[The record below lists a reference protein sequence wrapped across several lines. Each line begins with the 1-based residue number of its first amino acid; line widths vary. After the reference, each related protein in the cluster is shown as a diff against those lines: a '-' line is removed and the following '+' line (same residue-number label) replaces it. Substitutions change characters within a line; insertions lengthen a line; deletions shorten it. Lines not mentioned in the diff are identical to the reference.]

1 MFNNEV
7 NWKEF
12 LSDDAKDSL
21 ADIFKATKKHRGA
34 YMQAEDVKHAQ
45 LWCALIEMKKD
56 IAGMNELLRK
66 IESPFKAIVA
76 IGEAEKRKAIEKFV
90 TEIVRP
96 EEDEEKKA
104 TQKLVD
110 SLMRF

>member
-1 MFNNEV
+1 MFEKET

-12 LSDDAKDSL
+12 LNEDAKNIL
-21 ADIFKATKKHRGA
+21 ANIFETTKKHRCA

-45 LWCALIEMKKD
+45 LWCALIELKKD
-56 IAGMNELLRK
+56 VAGMTELLSK
-66 IESPFKAIVA
+66 IEAPFKAIVA

-104 TQKLVD
+104 TQKLVE
-110 SLMRF
+110 SLMKF